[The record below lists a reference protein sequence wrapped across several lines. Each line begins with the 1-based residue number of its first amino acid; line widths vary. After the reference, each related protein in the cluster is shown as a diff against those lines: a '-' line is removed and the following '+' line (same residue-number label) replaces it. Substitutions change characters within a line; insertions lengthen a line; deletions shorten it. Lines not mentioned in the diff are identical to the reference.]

1 MGFPGASCLFWSIS
15 YNLPQSC
22 NEGYLWQSEKVLLL
36 SLHGEQEKGRTN
48 QSCDGSP
55 LWKSLDYTV
64 HGKSR

>member
-36 SLHGEQEKGRTN
+36 SLHGEPTKVVMGHHFGNPSTIL
-48 QSCDGSP
+48 SMAKAD
-55 LWKSLDYTV
+55 SLA
-64 HGKSR
+64 